1 MNKKRIFFVI
11 PTVLFPYFALC
22 ALAVIFFS
30 TKHPLCEWIME
41 RVFGSNAW
49 SLIGALLLLALLT
62 VALTIICFVKCIC
75 NSWDAVSMAKTAMIV
90 KLTQVPAYVL
100 IFILGV
106 LFVITLFTIPFT
118 FGLYLLD
125 CLTLA
130 LTGFLTLAA
139 VICAIRQGLCTWKE
153 CIWVV
158 ILQFIFCG
166 DVVASILFFR
176 MLKKRIPQ

>member
-1 MNKKRIFFVI
+1 
-11 PTVLFPYFALC
+11 
-22 ALAVIFFS
+22 
-30 TKHPLCEWIME
+30 
-41 RVFGSNAW
+41 
-49 SLIGALLLLALLT
+49 
-62 VALTIICFVKCIC
+62 
-75 NSWDAVSMAKTAMIV
+75 MAKTAMIV

-118 FGLYLLD
+118 LGIYLLD